1 MPTFCYI
8 FKMGARKRVTNELS
22 KLVLGTRKKI
32 YNNILLYTYV
42 LRKKLNLDHY
52 VRSARCDRD
61 VDVAS

>member
-8 FKMGARKRVTNELS
+8 FKTCARKRVTNELS

-32 YNNILLYTYV
+32 YNNIILCIFFT
-42 LRKKLNLDHY
+42 RKLNLDHY
-52 VRSARCDRD
+52 VHSARCDRD